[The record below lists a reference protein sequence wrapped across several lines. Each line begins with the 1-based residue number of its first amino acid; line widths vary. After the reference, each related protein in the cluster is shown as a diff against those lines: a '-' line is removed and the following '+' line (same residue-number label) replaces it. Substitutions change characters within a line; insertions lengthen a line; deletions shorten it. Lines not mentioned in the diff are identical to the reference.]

1 MWARESLL
9 LCAEPMTTFLYLIGG
24 ILIIGALLIVAQSPS
39 DPVTWVIAG
48 ALALCGAVFCWGNRG

>member
-1 MWARESLL
+1 MK
-9 LCAEPMTTFLYLIGG
+9 PFFYTIGG
-24 ILIIGALLIVAQSPS
+24 ILIIGALLIVAQSPR